1 MDLIERGL
9 DAPANVVLNRWLA
22 ETRRPEDLDGLATLP
37 LFLSLRA
44 AIRAKV
50 AAAKLDVGASERY
63 AAIAAG
69 RGYFALAQRLIA
81 PPAPQ
86 LVAIGGLSGTGKS
99 TVARAL
105 APALPPAPGA
115 VLLRSDVERKALFGK
130 TETEPLPASAY
141 APDVTRRVYAA
152 LADKARRVTAAGHTA
167 IVDAVFAQPDE
178 RAQIAAAA
186 RASRARFRGVFLTA
200 DVDVRVARIA
210 ARTRDASDADAT
222 VAREQESYDIGP
234 IDWTKVDV
242 SGELDATLAA
252 VRQAVGE

>member
-1 MDLIERGL
+1 MDLIERRLG
-9 DAPANVVLNRWLA
+9 AAANVVLNRWLA

-37 LFLSLRA
+37 LFMSLRA

-50 AAAKLDVGASERY
+50 TAAKLDLGASERY
-63 AAIAAG
+63 AAIAAA

-99 TVARAL
+99 TIARAI

-115 VLLRSDVERKALFGK
+115 VVLRSDVERKALFGK
-130 TETEPLPASAY
+130 PESEPLPAAAY
-141 APDVTRRVYAA
+141 AADVTRRVYAA

-167 IVDAVFAQPDE
+167 IVDAVFAQSEE
-178 RAQIAAAA
+178 RAQIAAVA
-186 RASRARFRGVFLTA
+186 RGSRVRFRGLFLTA
-200 DVDVRVARIA
+200 DLDTRVARVT
-210 ARTRDASDADAT
+210 ARTHDASDADAK
-222 VAREQESYDIGP
+222 VAREQESYDIGA
-234 IDWTKVDV
+234 IDWTSVDV

-252 VRQAVGE
+252 VRRAVDE